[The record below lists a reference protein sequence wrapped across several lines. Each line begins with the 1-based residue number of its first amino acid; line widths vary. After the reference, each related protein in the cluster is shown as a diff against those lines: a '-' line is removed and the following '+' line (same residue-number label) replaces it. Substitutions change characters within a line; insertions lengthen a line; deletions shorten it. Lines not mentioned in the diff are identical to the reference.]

1 MYVISWKFE
10 TREIILLIMCLQRRQ
25 KKNIYTYIERER
37 EITFRMKF
45 RIYLRIYEFRNI

>member
-10 TREIILLIMCLQRRQ
+10 TREIILLITCLQRRQ
-25 KKNIYTYIERER
+25 KKNI
-37 EITFRMKF
+37 EIIFRMKF

>member
-25 KKNIYTYIERER
+25 KKNIYI